1 MCTELYIVTTDPHTR
16 LIDLFRP
23 SVFGLMLC
31 SILIHTVLYVAF
43 FNLGSY
49 VFYGKRLNNTI
60 NKRLIGS
67 LVIIMF
73 LGFFGRLM
81 HVKEVY
87 AGFRKKNKSAEEA
100 KEYVDK
106 HYSSWIF
113 MS

>member
-1 MCTELYIVTTDPHTR
+1 MCTDLYIITTDPHTR

-23 SVFGLMLC
+23 GVFALMLF

-43 FNLGSY
+43 FNLASY
-49 VFYGKRLNNTI
+49 VFYGKRLNNAI
-60 NKRLIGS
+60 NSRMIIS

-73 LGFFGRLM
+73 SGFFGRLM

-87 AGFRKKNKSAEEA
+87 ASFQKKNKSIEEA

-106 HYSSWIF
+106 HYASWIF

>member
-1 MCTELYIVTTDPHTR
+1 
-16 LIDLFRP
+16 
-23 SVFGLMLC
+23 MLC
-31 SILIHTVLYVAF
+31 SILIHTVLYVVF

-87 AGFRKKNKSAEEA
+87 ASFRKKNKSAEEA